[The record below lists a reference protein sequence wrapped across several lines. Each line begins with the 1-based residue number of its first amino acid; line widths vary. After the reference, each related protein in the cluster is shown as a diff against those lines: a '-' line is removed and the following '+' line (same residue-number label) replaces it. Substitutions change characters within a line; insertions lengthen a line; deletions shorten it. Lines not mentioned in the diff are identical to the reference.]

1 VDSDARGE
9 VRRLWRAASPLCVAG
24 EWRLFFEGEVER
36 VAGAWGP
43 ECSSARFFSLS
54 GERIVAVS
62 KEASLEWRDGA
73 WHPASLPPSARL
85 LCADFDGKCI
95 AVCWNGQVSSALRQE
110 NGQWHFLAGAGVPQQ
125 EPTSLLAHGGA
136 LWLATDGGGVA
147 RFQEGKWSVFT
158 RRHGLPS
165 LEVDALS
172 VDPDGALWAVTRE
185 GICVLEGERW
195 QPRVEA
201 DETHDR
207 SFVQGLVWSA
217 SVVWMVGVSGSKV
230 LTTNGFEKLSV
241 DVRLEALREAGGQ
254 VWGISRAAL
263 YRVEDSRCTLVLEA
277 RQAPAEIRDVIWTPD
292 GKLWLALENGM
303 TCISAAGNPAA
314 PWVSE
319 PWWNNFLLP
328 CEKAAL
334 VESRTPLDTFSRYS
348 AFARLQKSGL
358 LRHLSDEVI
367 RQETRDLLDDGVDD
381 EDALSVLVSELLTRH
396 HGFSVDWKCEEAEL
410 SEALQRVA
418 RVHGLPVREVTEFP
432 FHISDIPFRIVF
444 HDGSRQYER
453 SAGWQWRIEIVDEW
467 NALLRRHGMAQE
479 FVLAAEDSDRFTFVF
494 AAGESLPFLLALK
507 EPEFVLIKN
516 AT

>member
-1 VDSDARGE
+1 M
-9 VRRLWRAASPLCVAG
+9 
-24 EWRLFFEGEVER
+24 
-36 VAGAWGP
+36 
-43 ECSSARFFSLS
+43 
-54 GERIVAVS
+54 
-62 KEASLEWRDGA
+62 
-73 WHPASLPPSARL
+73 
-85 LCADFDGKCI
+85 
-95 AVCWNGQVSSALRQE
+95 
-110 NGQWHFLAGAGVPQQ
+110 
-125 EPTSLLAHGGA
+125 
-136 LWLATDGGGVA
+136 
-147 RFQEGKWSVFT
+147 
-158 RRHGLPS
+158 
-165 LEVDALS
+165 
-172 VDPDGALWAVTRE
+172 
-185 GICVLEGERW
+185 LEGERW